1 MKLSEQLHLPK
12 GIYNPSRYPNPS
24 LQWHYRILQA
34 LALDEDLPAKPEDKT
49 IPKHRQIDKRV
60 GNEAIEWGKTLEATY
75 KEYLSENPDAATIG
89 SKRTTNGASTAGRG
103 AAESKKVK
111 TEPGEIISEAQ
122 MRGHQED
129 TSWRQEG
136 RHSREDRKLVR
147 ARMIWDV
154 YDTPDETHVVQ
165 MMQSNLMIFRAK
177 KSSFGGMCGQS
188 LQSQPR
194 ALQLWLALHPRS
206 AIMVDL
212 HSNRRFPYIMD
223 HWMATS

>member
-122 MRGHQED
+122 MRG
-129 TSWRQEG
+129 
-136 RHSREDRKLVR
+136 L
-147 ARMIWDV
+147 
-154 YDTPDETHVVQ
+154 Y
-165 MMQSNLMIFRAK
+165 
-177 KSSFGGMCGQS
+177 
-188 LQSQPR
+188 QSQKINSLTVP
-194 ALQLWLALHPRS
+194 QLKDFCTIKKIPVGGKKADIVERIESWFERG
-206 AIMVDL
+206 
-212 HSNRRFPYIMD
+212 
-223 HWMATS
+223 